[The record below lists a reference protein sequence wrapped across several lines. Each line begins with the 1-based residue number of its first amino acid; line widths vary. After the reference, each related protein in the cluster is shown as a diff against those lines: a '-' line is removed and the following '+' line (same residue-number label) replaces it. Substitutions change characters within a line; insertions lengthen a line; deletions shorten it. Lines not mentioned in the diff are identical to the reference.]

1 MEITWDRLL
10 VFAIAVTLLAAD
22 GVRRLLK
29 QAKDDEIGPRPF
41 RVMMSALIAGVLL
54 TWIGVVL
61 MWMRETG

>member
-29 QAKDDEIGPRPF
+29 QAKDEEISPRPF